1 MTLHLITAT
10 IAAAL
15 GFGAAWTWQGRAIDT
30 LKLEVA
36 DDRIQQQRAARAAL
50 ERATLQVVS
59 AQNEAVVRAG
69 LLRQSADAARRESD
83 GLRESIATAMRAAT
97 ANLDACTV
105 TTHTLGGLL
114 DQCGREYQ
122 ELGAKAD
129 RHVSD
134 VKTLMGAWPR

>member
-15 GFGAAWTWQGRAIDT
+15 GFGAAWTLQGRAIDT

-36 DDRIQQQRAARAAL
+36 DDHIQQQRAARQAI

-83 GLRESIATAMRAAT
+83 GLRESIAIAMRAAT
-97 ANLDACTV
+97 ASLDACSSIV
-105 TTHTLGGLL
+105 DACGVILNQSSDFVQEVARDA
-114 DQCGREYQ
+114 DQCF
-122 ELGAKAD
+122 
-129 RHVSD
+129 SD
-134 VKTLMGAWPR
+134 QRLMRDAWPK